1 MHRLPGI
8 FAHKKRVDSK
18 QKQRGE
24 SSVKTAK
31 PRLQRLNAK
40 KNIDYEPSMLDF
52 NCDDNKSFRIEGKK
66 ADEFLDFFE
75 KLGFSGPD
83 DFAIPADEWDA
94 MIVRSSSAEVNN
106 YSDSNDVSEGC
117 ANAIQLQIDKH
128 VVDATSNGSCC
139 GGSGAIVNENICGY
153 SGIGKAS
160 DVIQLQIQSV
170 KLNDDGGGVVCS
182 ASVISDAVS
191 NGNEHVSL
199 LGGGGGGGGIRGLR
213 PPFLAPPPVMSLP
226 IVDDACSTW
235 DIFKAF
241 GPEDCTGLGIV
252 GNGICRSEVVDGDEE
267 CIKNEEDEENSTR
280 RILGVNSLLSVSS
293 SFTTTSNDDDSS
305 SSTTERMSIISP
317 NGRFARFITRWDKGE
332 LLGRGSFGSV
342 YEGISEDG
350 FFFAVKEVSLLD
362 QGDGGRQSLYQLEQ
376 EIELLSQFEHENIV
390 RYYGTDKNDSKLYI
404 FLELVTQGSLL
415 KLYQKY
421 HLRDSQ
427 VSAYTR
433 QILHGLKYLHDRNV
447 VHRDIKCANILV
459 DANGSVKLADFGLA
473 KATKFNDV
481 KSFKGTALWM
491 APEVVNRKTQGYG
504 LAADIWSL
512 GCTVLEMLTRRF
524 PYSNFDSPM
533 QVLYRIG
540 KGEPPAVPN
549 TLSIDARDFINHCL
563 QVDPSARPTAS
574 QLLEHPFV
582 KRALPSS
589 SGSAS
594 PLNLGRRF

>member
-1 MHRLPGI
+1 MKGIKKCATQSLSTPPERTPRFVSPSGPTFDGRRLPLISFSLSFSFLAFSRFLYPNSINSSRQKPYPPFPQFLQFFGTKVSNSSITWIKLKVAMHRLPGI

-117 ANAIQLQIDKH
+117 AKAIQLQIDKH

-139 GGSGAIVNENICGY
+139 GGSGAIVKENICGY

-170 KLNDDGGGVVCS
+170 KLNDDGAGVVCS

-342 YEGISEDG
+342 YEGISE
-350 FFFAVKEVSLLD
+350 
-362 QGDGGRQSLYQLEQ
+362 
-376 EIELLSQFEHENIV
+376 
-390 RYYGTDKNDSKLYI
+390 
-404 FLELVTQGSLL
+404 
-415 KLYQKY
+415 
-421 HLRDSQ
+421 
-427 VSAYTR
+427 
-433 QILHGLKYLHDRNV
+433 
-447 VHRDIKCANILV
+447 
-459 DANGSVKLADFGLA
+459 
-473 KATKFNDV
+473 
-481 KSFKGTALWM
+481 
-491 APEVVNRKTQGYG
+491 
-504 LAADIWSL
+504 
-512 GCTVLEMLTRRF
+512 
-524 PYSNFDSPM
+524 
-533 QVLYRIG
+533 
-540 KGEPPAVPN
+540 
-549 TLSIDARDFINHCL
+549 
-563 QVDPSARPTAS
+563 
-574 QLLEHPFV
+574 
-582 KRALPSS
+582 
-589 SGSAS
+589 
-594 PLNLGRRF
+594 